1 MNEQQT
7 SAAGAVDYSHP
18 LNRAL
23 YDSPLHTRRGKL
35 ALVAV
40 AAIMLYAGMADR
52 SDRGMRHTNWNLG
65 ASEK

>member
-1 MNEQQT
+1 VNDQQT
-7 SAAGAVDYSHP
+7 RAAGAIDYSHP

-40 AAIMLYAGMADR
+40 AAIVLYPAL
-52 SDRGMRHTNWNLG
+52 HTWISG
-65 ASEK
+65 

>member
-1 MNEQQT
+1 MTRAVNDQQT
-7 SAAGAVDYSHP
+7 SAAGAIDYSHP

-40 AAIMLYAGMADR
+40 AAIVLYPAL
-52 SDRGMRHTNWNLG
+52 HTWISG
-65 ASEK
+65 